1 MSSSRSD
8 VSKTVSPST
17 SAPAAHATSTRPAL
31 AEIVELLSSKWTMRI
46 IWELRGAPLTFRA
59 LQQACGGVSPTVLN
73 RRLKRLA
80 DEGLLLRDPAGGY
93 TLTPLAAEL
102 LQIYKPLAAWAQR
115 WQASKARAP

>member
-1 MSSSRSD
+1 M
-8 VSKTVSPST
+8 PST
-17 SAPAAHATSTRPAL
+17 SADLPKPGTTPAPTRPAL

-73 RRLKRLA
+73 RRLKRLGE
-80 DEGLLLRDPAGGY
+80 EGLVVRDPAGGY

-102 LQIYKPLAAWAQR
+102 LQIYQPLAAWAQR
-115 WQASKARAP
+115 WQAAKGAR